1 MGARLDVPTG
11 PALGLGFRE
20 LPLTTSSVLTVFTS
34 FVTSLRSLGF
44 RGGKSPLADPE
55 GIQGGGFAGF
65 RVSGDWFVLLVFVL
79 LGVLFEFEPP
89 KLKPVFIKS
98 A

>member
-20 LPLTTSSVLTVFTS
+20 LSFTTSSVLTVSTS
-34 FVTSLRSLGF
+34 FVASLRDLGF
-44 RGGKSPLADPE
+44 KGGKSPLADPE
-55 GIQGGGFAGF
+55 GIQGGFLGGT
-65 RVSGDWFVLLVFVL
+65 VLLVFFL
-79 LGVLFEFEPP
+79 LEVLFEFEPP
-89 KLKPVFIKS
+89 KLKPVFINS

>member
-20 LPLTTSSVLTVFTS
+20 LSFTPSSVLTVSTS
-34 FVTSLRSLGF
+34 FVASLRDLGF
-44 RGGKSPLADPE
+44 KGGKSPLADPE
-55 GIQGGGFAGF
+55 GIQGGFFAGF
-65 RVSGDWFVLLVFVL
+65 RVPGGGAVLFVFFL
-79 LGVLFEFEPP
+79 LGFLLEFEPP
-89 KLKPVFIKS
+89 KLKPIFIKS

>member
-20 LPLTTSSVLTVFTS
+20 LSFTTSSVLTVSTS
-34 FVTSLRSLGF
+34 FVASLRDLGF
-44 RGGKSPLADPE
+44 RGGKSPLAGPE
-55 GIQGGGFAGF
+55 GIQGGFFGGT
-65 RVSGDWFVLLVFVL
+65 VLLVFFL
-79 LGVLFEFEPP
+79 LGFFLEFEPP
-89 KLKPVFIKS
+89 KLKPVFINS

>member
-11 PALGLGFRE
+11 PAFGLGFRE
-20 LPLTTSSVLTVFTS
+20 LPFTPFSVLTVSTS
-34 FVTSLRSLGF
+34 FVASLRNLGL
-44 RGGKSPLADPE
+44 RGGKSPLAGPE

-65 RVSGDWFVLLVFVL
+65 RVPRGGSVLLVFFL
-79 LGVLFEFEPP
+79 LRFLFEFEPP
-89 KLKPVFIKS
+89 KLKPVFINS

>member
-20 LPLTTSSVLTVFTS
+20 LSFTTSSVLTVSTS
-34 FVTSLRSLGF
+34 FVASLRNLGF
-44 RGGKSPLADPE
+44 KGGKSPLAGPE
-55 GIQGGGFAGF
+55 GIQGGFFVGF
-65 RVSGDWFVLLVFVL
+65 RVPGGTVLLVFLL
-79 LGVLFEFEPP
+79 LGFLFEFEPP
-89 KLKPVFIKS
+89 KPVFIRS

>member
-20 LPLTTSSVLTVFTS
+20 LSFTPSSVLTVSTS
-34 FVTSLRSLGF
+34 FVASLRDLGF
-44 RGGKSPLADPE
+44 KGGKSPLADPE
-55 GIQGGGFAGF
+55 GIQGGFFGGT
-65 RVSGDWFVLLVFVL
+65 VLLVFFL
-79 LGVLFEFEPP
+79 LGFLFEFEPP
-89 KLKPVFIKS
+89 KLKPVFINS